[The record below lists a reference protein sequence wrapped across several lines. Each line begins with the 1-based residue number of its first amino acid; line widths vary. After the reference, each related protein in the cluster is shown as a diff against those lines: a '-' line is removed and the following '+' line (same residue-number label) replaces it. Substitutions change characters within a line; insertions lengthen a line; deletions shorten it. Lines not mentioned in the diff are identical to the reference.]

1 MQDLYVVNEAQMRIP
16 EERLLLAVI
25 NLAVLDA
32 MVRPLGKYPD
42 QRLTVNANSAMRFLY
57 GSGFERCCF
66 LLGFN
71 VHHMRRKLEA
81 MSMERLGGKHRIT
94 EDHRRSF
101 RANLHLWREKVR
113 VKNDSSN
120 HGKGTE

>member
-1 MQDLYVVNEAQMRIP
+1 MHDLYIVNEEQTRIP

-32 MVRPLGKYPD
+32 MARPLGKHPN

-71 VHHMRRKLEA
+71 VHYMRRKLEN
-81 MSMERLGGKHRIT
+81 MGMERLGGKRRIT

-101 RANLHLWREKVR
+101 RANLHLW
-113 VKNDSSN
+113 KNKMES
-120 HGKGTE
+120 KK